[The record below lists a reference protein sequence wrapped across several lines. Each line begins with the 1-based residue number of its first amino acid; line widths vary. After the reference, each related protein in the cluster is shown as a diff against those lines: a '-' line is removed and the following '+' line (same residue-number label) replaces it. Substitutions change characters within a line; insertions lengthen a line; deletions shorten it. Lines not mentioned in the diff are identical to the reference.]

1 MKNSSGFVHTV
12 NYTTMGSH
20 NTIISFDVL
29 SLFTKIPF
37 DKSMEAIKKVTSPDI
52 AKLIKVFILLKLFCF
67 LGELYEHTSK
77 EAMSLPLSSIMENL
91 FVEYFQSKIIDLY
104 PFKPKFWKW
113 HIYNTMLYGRM
124 GVKNWRDLFIT

>member
-12 NYTTMGSH
+12 NYTTMESH

-37 DKSMEAIKKVTSPDI
+37 DKSMEAIKKVTSPDV

-67 LGELYEHTSK
+67 LVEIYEHTSK
-77 EAMSLPLSSIMENL
+77 EAMSLPLS
-91 FVEYFQSKIIDLY
+91 
-104 PFKPKFWKW
+104 
-113 HIYNTMLYGRM
+113 
-124 GVKNWRDLFIT
+124 